1 MRQLLALAAVGLLG
15 SCAAVPRVALLD
27 EQGVLR
33 SGEPVP
39 FARLADALAKADVVV
54 LGEEHESER
63 THLAHQE
70 LLRELHARRP
80 DLVISM
86 EMFERDAQAALTQ
99 YLRHDIDEDDFL
111 AHAHPWPNYKTDYR
125 PVVEYARA
133 HKLEVIAA
141 NVPRDL
147 ASKVSKQG
155 IDAVKGAP
163 YGPHAT
169 AAPED
174 EYWDAFQ
181 NAMREDSHGGGL
193 DEAAMRRFYQAQCL
207 KDDTMAES
215 IAERLQA
222 LRQEGRKPLVV
233 HFCGKFHSDS
243 RLGTVARLQQ
253 RLPDL
258 SIRVLSV
265 VGVKPTLADYVF
277 VVPDEEQVPKRKAD
291 PHKLGPAHP
300 AADKPPAEP
309 PAEPPADPASPP
321 GLGLMPDYGFQGDGM
336 RVEEV
341 REDGAAAK
349 AGIQAGDVIVKLAGE
364 AVDGVQGY
372 ADLLQK
378 LHPGQ
383 KVEVALRRD
392 GRDVKLDV
400 VVGTRS
406 R

>member
-1 MRQLLALAAVGLLG
+1 MARMQKATALAAVGLLAA
-15 SCAAVPRVALLD
+15 CAAAPRIALLD
-27 EQGVLR
+27 EHGVLR
-33 SGEPVP
+33 PGEPVP
-39 FARLADALAKADVVV
+39 YARLADELAGADVVV
-54 LGEEHESER
+54 LGEEHESGR
-63 THLAHQE
+63 THAAHQE

-86 EMFERDAQAALTQ
+86 EMFECDVQAALTQ
-99 YLRHDIDEDDFL
+99 YLRHDIDEDEFL
-111 AHAHPWPNYKTDYR
+111 ARARPWPNYKTDYR
-125 PVVEYARA
+125 PVIEFARA
-133 HKLEVIAA
+133 DKLEVIAA
-141 NVPRDL
+141 NVPREL

-155 IDAVKGAP
+155 VDAVKGAP
-163 YGPHAT
+163 YAPRAT

-193 DEAAMRRFYQAQCL
+193 DAAAMKRFYQAQCL
-207 KDDTMAES
+207 KDDAMAES
-215 IAERLQA
+215 IAEALQA
-222 LRQEGRKPLVV
+222 RRQEGRKPLIV

-258 SIRVLSV
+258 RIKVLSV
-265 VGVKPTLADYVF
+265 VSVKPTLADYVF
-277 VVPDEEQVPKRKAD
+277 VVPDEEPAPKKPAKQD
-291 PHKLGPAHP
+291 PHKLAPSEPATAP
-300 AADKPPAEP
+300 S
-309 PAEPPADPASPP
+309 AEPPADPSAPP

-341 REDGAAAK
+341 REGGAAAK

-372 ADLLQK
+372 ADVLQK

-383 KVEVALRRD
+383 KVEVALKRD